1 MRTHRKQKTMR
12 TNKIMKNILILIL
25 LMLAT
30 AISADQYKT
39 IAWEHIPDA
48 RGYIVY
54 TESNANVDTITKTSK
69 NRITLSLLEGYKY
82 KIQVSASFQSGEG
95 PKSNTIKIDLS
106 KLKQIKKVAPKIEI
120 IE

>member
-1 MRTHRKQKTMR
+1 
-12 TNKIMKNILILIL
+12 MKNILILIL
-25 LMLAT
+25 LTLTTT
-30 AISADQYKT
+30 AFSDQYKT
-39 IAWEHIPDA
+39 ITWEHIPDA
-48 RGYIVY
+48 RGYTVY
-54 TESNANVDTITKTSK
+54 TESNADVDTITRTSK

-106 KLKQIKKVAPKIEI
+106 KLKQIKKAAPKIEI